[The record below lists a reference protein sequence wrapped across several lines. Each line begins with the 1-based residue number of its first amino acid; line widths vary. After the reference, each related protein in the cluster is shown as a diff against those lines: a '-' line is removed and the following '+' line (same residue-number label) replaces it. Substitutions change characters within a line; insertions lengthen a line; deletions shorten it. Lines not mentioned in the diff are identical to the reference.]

1 LLQFLLIVCIFALTV
16 LLLLS
21 ADLGERR
28 KVLLLSSKKRR
39 ARQRRARTAARQ
51 RGEIPPSTEPVLPK
65 LHHNTPEGKC
75 EAFLRRPLFQA
86 CVLPPFAPLGDE
98 EKRQRKRRLEYIQ
111 QGLDEGYP
119 LLKKVDDSR
128 IFKTPTAIGNF
139 LPVALKHVSLAE
151 LKEVI
156 RPKY

>member
-1 LLQFLLIVCIFALTV
+1 
-16 LLLLS
+16 
-21 ADLGERR
+21 
-28 KVLLLSSKKRR
+28 
-39 ARQRRARTAARQ
+39 
-51 RGEIPPSTEPVLPK
+51 
-65 LHHNTPEGKC
+65 
-75 EAFLRRPLFQA
+75 
-86 CVLPPFAPLGDE
+86 
-98 EKRQRKRRLEYIQ
+98 LEYIQ

-156 RPKY
+156 RPKYYGYFRDKAKGDYVWGTCGVGDIYI